1 MSAGSP
7 LDVNGDGAITILD
20 LILVSGEIGTPAA
33 PVAADSVDAATVG
46 GWIAQARLADDGS
59 LVFKQGI
66 ENLKALLRSLIPKET
81 ALLPNYPN
89 PFNPETWIP
98 YDLAHAADVTL
109 TVYDTQGRDGAS
121 VRSGTSACRVLHRSV
136 KGGVLG
142 WLQRER

>member
-109 TVYDTQGRDGAS
+109 TV
-121 VRSGTSACRVLHRSV
+121 L
-136 KGGVLG
+136 
-142 WLQRER
+142 